1 MSRKINLGIETAL
14 GGGSF
19 SIFEDGQELDFMCN
33 LSSRST
39 AEDLLLII
47 ENLLL
52 KNYLVKEEI
61 NKIIY
66 SGGPGSQT
74 GIRIGAATAKALAL
88 AFSCECSEVGL
99 LYALTFYTEQKGL
112 IQTMIQ
118 VSEKEFYLQV
128 FEKTEITVAESQPER
143 VFKNDLS
150 KHIEN
155 QKYQQ
160 TIIILKKDDMEL
172 KKSMAK
178 NLIFLEMQN
187 NFARLLNLSNVMSKQ
202 CLRNI

>member
-1 MSRKINLGIETAL
+1 MSRKINLAIETAL

-19 SIFEDGQELDFMCN
+19 SIFEDGRELDFFCN
-33 LSSRST
+33 SNLRST

-52 KNYLVKEEI
+52 KNGLGKQDI
-61 NKIIY
+61 GKIIY

-88 AFSCECSEVGL
+88 AVNCKCSEVGL
-99 LYALTFYTEQKGL
+99 LYALTFYTLQKEL
-112 IQTMIQ
+112 IQTVIQ
-118 VSEKEFYLQV
+118 VSENEFYLQV

-143 VFKNDLS
+143 ISKSDLS

-160 TIIILKKDDMEL
+160 TVIILKKADLEL
-172 KKSMAK
+172 RKRVAN
-178 NLIFLEMQN
+178 NLIILGMKN
-187 NFARLLNLSNVMSKQ
+187 NFAGLLNLSSAVQ
-202 CLRNI
+202 V

>member
-19 SIFEDGQELDFMCN
+19 SIFENGQELDFICN

-52 KNYLVKEEI
+52 RNHLVKQEI
-61 NKIIY
+61 GKIIY
-66 SGGPGSQT
+66 SVGPGSQT

-99 LYALTFYTEQKGL
+99 LFALTFYTVERGL
-112 IQTMIQ
+112 IQTVIQ
-118 VSEKEFYLQV
+118 VSEKEFYVQV
-128 FEKTEITVAESQPER
+128 FEKSEITVAESQPEK
-143 VFKNDLS
+143 VSISDLS

-155 QKYQQ
+155 QSYQQ
-160 TIIILKKDDMEL
+160 TIIILKKDDLEL
-172 KKSMAK
+172 RNSIAN

-187 NFARLLNLSNVMSKQ
+187 NFARLLNLSNVM
-202 CLRNI
+202 